1 MRDWREGG
9 TDKYVPVTGAAA
21 FRAECVFGSRE
32 VLAIVP
38 GSVVGNARED
48 AVELED
54 PRFARVLRQLPSV
67 LDYAGHGGRG
77 DGVPARD
84 SSLSVSGRFH
94 IHILRTFQVLSK
106 SHLCIYG

>member
-1 MRDWREGG
+1 MLPGLYVLLFALSAFSGLEREEL
-9 TDKYVPVTGAAA
+9 A
-21 FRAECVFGSRE
+21 R
-32 VLAIVP
+32 AIVP
-38 GSVVGNARED
+38 CSVVGKTRED

-54 PRFARVLRQLPSV
+54 PLFTRVLRQLPSV

>member
-67 LDYAGHGGRG
+67 LDYTGHGSGGR
-77 DGVPARD
+77 DRVPARD
-84 SSLSVSGRFH
+84 SSLSVSGGC
-94 IHILRTFQVLSK
+94 HILTF
-106 SHLCIYG
+106 